1 MKRKFQ
7 KLDGDTCRISP
18 PKISFWQILV
28 VKSYVEPDTDGFCLV
43 QFCLVFLLGYQMFRH
58 RLQISKLKVLI

>member
-7 KLDGDTCRISP
+7 KLDGDTCRVFP
-18 PKISFWQILV
+18 PESSFWQILV
-28 VKSYVEPDTDGFCLV
+28 VKSYAETDVKGFCLV
-43 QFCLVFLLGYQMFRH
+43 QFCLVFLLGYQMFCH